1 VQVPPPPNR
10 AALPILAAVTYEA
23 LLIAIWGFTSLLL
36 DEDVISD
43 PDAGILLGPAM
54 AASAALVVFASLW
67 GLRARRSPGL
77 TVVATSTGVYGVM
90 LLVALVGRAL
100 ISGPPGAGLVFAA
113 GYATSPFVI
122 LPAVAAG
129 ITVIAVWA
137 ATRERG
143 PAGHPN
149 S

>member
-1 VQVPPPPNR
+1 VEVPPPPNR

-54 AASAALVVFASLW
+54 AASAALVVFWALW
-67 GLRARRSPGL
+67 GLRARRAPGW
-77 TVVATSTGVYGVM
+77 TVVATSAGVYGVM

-100 ISGPPGAGLVFAA
+100 VSGPPGAGLVFAA
-113 GYATSPFVI
+113 RYATSPFI
-122 LPAVAAG
+122 ALPALAAG
-129 ITVIAVWA
+129 LTVITVWA

-143 PAGHPN
+143 PARHPN